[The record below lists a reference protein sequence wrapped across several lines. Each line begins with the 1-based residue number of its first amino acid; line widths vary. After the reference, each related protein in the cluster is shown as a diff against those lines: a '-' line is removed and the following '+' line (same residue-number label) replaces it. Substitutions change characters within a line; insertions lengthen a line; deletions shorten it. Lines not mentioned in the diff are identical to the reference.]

1 MSVRVY
7 ESGVCQVSEQYSY
20 FICPGRE
27 SHRGA
32 MREWR
37 VGRGGVS
44 VMLRDSVTE

>member
-20 FICPGRE
+20 FICPGE

-37 VGRGGVS
+37 VGREGGVS